1 VGRVRLWHKAD
12 ISAPFCCN
20 AVHSSRSKI
29 VLDFR
34 EGGSRLGSK
43 SHEAA
48 RIHHAFQQRGSSW
61 PLTALAQKPAA
72 KIWRLGILQPGA
84 PPDPLVDTL
93 QERLKELGYSEGH
106 NIAYEYGWAEGKPP
120 RLTELAKELVDLKVD
135 VITAFS
141 TPAAIAAQKA
151 TQTIP
156 IVFGGV
162 GDPVGSGV
170 VSSLSRPG
178 GNITGISILA
188 TELSAKRLELLE
200 EIVPGAS
207 PVAMFWN
214 AAGKLGLNLQS
225 IGVHDLISFD
235 TAFAAIESGRFNA
248 LLILVDP
255 FTREHRQRIVDFAA
269 QRRLPA
275 IYESREFVDAGGLI
289 SYGPSLTALERR
301 VADYVS
307 MIFTGSNPAD
317 LPVELPTKFEMV
329 IGMKAAKALG
339 LTLSQSVVMRA
350 DELIE

>member
-1 VGRVRLWHKAD
+1 MRRREFITLFS
-12 ISAPFCCN
+12 SAVV
-20 AVHSSRSKI
+20 A
-29 VLDFR
+29 
-34 EGGSRLGSK
+34 
-43 SHEAA
+43 
-48 RIHHAFQQRGSSW
+48 W

-214 AAGKLGLNLQS
+214 DSNPGMVLRAHEAQNAAGKLGLNLQS

-307 MIFTGSNPAD
+307 MVFKGSNPAD

>member
-1 VGRVRLWHKAD
+1 MRRREFITLFS
-12 ISAPFCCN
+12 SAVV
-20 AVHSSRSKI
+20 A
-29 VLDFR
+29 
-34 EGGSRLGSK
+34 
-43 SHEAA
+43 
-48 RIHHAFQQRGSSW
+48 W

-214 AAGKLGLNLQS
+214 DSNPGMVLRAHEAQNAAGKLGLNLQS

-307 MIFTGSNPAD
+307 MIFKGSNPAD

>member
-1 VGRVRLWHKAD
+1 MRRSEFIRLFS
-12 ISAPFCCN
+12 SAVV
-20 AVHSSRSKI
+20 A
-29 VLDFR
+29 
-34 EGGSRLGSK
+34 
-43 SHEAA
+43 
-48 RIHHAFQQRGSSW
+48 W

-72 KIWRLGILQPGA
+72 KIWRVGILQPGA
-84 PPDPLVDTL
+84 PPDRLVDTL

-106 NIAYEYGWAEGKPP
+106 NIAYEYRWAEGKPP
-120 RLTELAKELVDLKVD
+120 RLSELAKELVDLKVD

-156 IVFGGV
+156 IVFAGV

-207 PVAMFWN
+207 PVAMFWNDSNPGMVLRAHEAQN

-307 MIFTGSNPAD
+307 MIFKGSNPAD

>member
-1 VGRVRLWHKAD
+1 MRRREFIRLFS
-12 ISAPFCCN
+12 SAVV
-20 AVHSSRSKI
+20 A
-29 VLDFR
+29 
-34 EGGSRLGSK
+34 
-43 SHEAA
+43 
-48 RIHHAFQQRGSSW
+48 W

-106 NIAYEYGWAEGKPP
+106 NIAYEYRWAEGKPQ

-156 IVFGGV
+156 IVFAGV

-214 AAGKLGLNLQS
+214 DSNPGMMLRAHEAQNAAGKLGLNLQS

-255 FTREHRQRIVDFAA
+255 FTREHVSGSWI
-269 QRRLPA
+269 LPPNDTCLRSPN
-275 IYESREFVDAGGLI
+275 SREFVDAGGLI

-307 MIFTGSNPAD
+307 MIFKGSNPAD

>member
-1 VGRVRLWHKAD
+1 MRRREFIRLFS
-12 ISAPFCCN
+12 SAVV
-20 AVHSSRSKI
+20 A
-29 VLDFR
+29 
-34 EGGSRLGSK
+34 
-43 SHEAA
+43 
-48 RIHHAFQQRGSSW
+48 W

-84 PPDPLVDTL
+84 PPEPLVDAL

-106 NIAYEYGWAEGKPP
+106 DIAYEYRWAEGRPQ

-156 IVFGGV
+156 IVFAGV

-214 AAGKLGLNLQS
+214 DSNPGMVLRAHEAQNAADRLGLNLQS

-235 TAFAAIESGRFNA
+235 DAFATINSKQFNA
-248 LLILVDP
+248 LLTLVDP
-255 FTREHRQRIVDFAA
+255 FTNEHRQRIVDFAA
-269 QRRLPA
+269 KRRLPA

-289 SYGPSLTALERR
+289 SYGPNLPEHQRR
-301 VADYVS
+301 AADYVS
-307 MIFTGSNPAD
+307 MIFKGSKPGD
-317 LPVELPTKFEMV
+317 IPVEQPTKFEL
-329 IGMKAAKALG
+329 IINLKTARALG
-339 LTLSQSVVMRA
+339 LTIPPTVLERA
-350 DELIE
+350 DELIDS

>member
-1 VGRVRLWHKAD
+1 
-12 ISAPFCCN
+12 
-20 AVHSSRSKI
+20 
-29 VLDFR
+29 
-34 EGGSRLGSK
+34 
-43 SHEAA
+43 
-48 RIHHAFQQRGSSW
+48 
-61 PLTALAQKPAA
+61 
-72 KIWRLGILQPGA
+72 
-84 PPDPLVDTL
+84 
-93 QERLKELGYSEGH
+93 
-106 NIAYEYGWAEGKPP
+106 
-120 RLTELAKELVDLKVD
+120 
-135 VITAFS
+135 
-141 TPAAIAAQKA
+141 
-151 TQTIP
+151 
-156 IVFGGV
+156 
-162 GDPVGSGV
+162 V

-207 PVAMFWN
+207 PVAMFWNDSNPGMVLRAHEAQN

-307 MIFTGSNPAD
+307 MVFKGSNPAD